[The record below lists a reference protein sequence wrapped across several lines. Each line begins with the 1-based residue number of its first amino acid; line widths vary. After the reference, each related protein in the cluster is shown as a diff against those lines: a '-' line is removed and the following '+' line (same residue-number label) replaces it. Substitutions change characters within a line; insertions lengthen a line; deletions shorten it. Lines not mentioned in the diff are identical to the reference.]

1 MQELRAVKRLV
12 KPSSYKPPDTTEA
25 PRNEFLIA
33 YRASNRNKLAYRLL
47 LEDSACDNA
56 YYEQL
61 IGGRRRI
68 LETITDKEVYDQSGI
83 DAKLLQERAFTHWN
97 RLVAFRV
104 KNSIKRKANVRHKL
118 AQRLEACGAH
128 TEKRICPKGRVTT
141 RRWYCGEHRYCIR
154 CAQRESYVE
163 YANLSRLFDV
173 IMDNWRTGYGF
184 YLLTV
189 TKRVTHRIGLDMKSI
204 NQGFSELWKE
214 FKKDPHSAAMRFSE
228 IGTGDNCH
236 AHILL
241 YAKFKDIE
249 RLRSKWLEI
258 TGDSNQIHIKP
269 IATGHKRPSQRRVNK
284 AVREVTKYCV
294 DHGKYIEKVGIDQ
307 AVERAEKVTRT
318 MSAHRIRRKE
328 AYGLFRRDVF
338 KRRIGTPPAKF
349 IIEADKETCRCCGL
363 PWAKVIDIFEPRPPP
378 NV

>member
-1 MQELRAVKRLV
+1 M
-12 KPSSYKPPDTTEA
+12 
-25 PRNEFLIA
+25 
-33 YRASNRNKLAYRLL
+33 
-47 LEDSACDNA
+47 DSW
-56 YYEQL
+56 
-61 IGGRRRI
+61 
-68 LETITDKEVYDQSGI
+68 V
-83 DAKLLQERAFTHWN
+83 
-97 RLVAFRV
+97 
-104 KNSIKRKANVRHKL
+104 
-118 AQRLEACGAH
+118 
-128 TEKRICPKGRVTT
+128 
-141 RRWYCGEHRYCIR
+141 
-154 CAQRESYVE
+154 
-163 YANLSRLFDV
+163 
-173 IMDNWRTGYGF
+173 TGYGF

-214 FKKDPHSAAMRFSE
+214 FKKDPNSAAMRFSE

-249 RLRSKWLEI
+249 HLRSKWLEI

-269 IATGHKRPSQRRVNK
+269 IATGHKQPSQRRVNK

-318 MSAHRIRRKE
+318 MSAHGIRRKE

-349 IIEADKETCRCCGL
+349 TIEADKETCRCCGL
-363 PWAKVIDIFEPRPPP
+363 PWAEVIDIFEPRPPP